1 MIKCPKCGHQHRSFS
16 FAWPDLGCPSCNAMI
31 NKYEWLVQVNDSRT
45 KTSEPSL
52 QESLAIGRTIYVN
65 STVDDTWL
73 SFYYMCDEGEVQVI
87 KGSGNVAIGR
97 DFVLLDRAFKDLA
110 VYEGDKE
117 RWNIEVKG

>member
-1 MIKCPKCGHQHRSFS
+1 M
-16 FAWPDLGCPSCNAMI
+16 
-31 NKYEWLVQVNDSRT
+31 
-45 KTSEPSL
+45 
-52 QESLAIGRTIYVN
+52 
-65 STVDDTWL
+65 

-110 VYEGDKE
+110 AYEGDKE

>member
-1 MIKCPKCGHQHRSFS
+1 
-16 FAWPDLGCPSCNAMI
+16 MI

-45 KTSEPSL
+45 KASEPSL

-97 DFVLLDRAFKDLA
+97 DFMLFERAFKDLA
-110 VYEGDKE
+110 VYEGNKE
-117 RWNIEVKG
+117 CWNIEVKG